1 MDWGAIRMHV
11 IALSLNYRKA
21 SVEERELMSFED
33 EEVIPALHRLR
44 EQKSILEA
52 VLLSTCN
59 RTEVY
64 VVSDQVHTG
73 KYYSQKFL
81 SDWFNIEFD
90 TVKNITDVKVADEG
104 IQHLYRVTA
113 GLESMVLGETQ
124 ILGQIR
130 DAFFTAQDEH
140 TTGTVFNKL
149 FKEAITVAKRGHNET
164 DISKNAISISYSA
177 VELAKKIY
185 SNVSESK
192 VLVVGA
198 GEMAEQSL
206 LNLTSNG
213 INKVTVINR
222 SEDKAE
228 ALARQFNGASA
239 PFETLEEQLSNA
251 DIVISS
257 TAARN
262 HVITESSV
270 QSALADRKA
279 KEPLVLMDIALP
291 RDIEPEV
298 GNLDNVYMYNVDD
311 LQGLVDANLS
321 TRKNEAVKIEAM
333 IAESMDSFEEWVSM
347 LGVVPVIQALRS
359 KALNIHEDTFQSVER
374 KMPDMTDRERTI
386 VSKHMKSIINQ
397 MVKDPIIYTK
407 EIAGS
412 RKADVKL
419 EEIQQL
425 FGIEDEV
432 NEIRQQEK
440 AKNQEKLRV
449 RKQELAL
456 D

>member
-1 MDWGAIRMHV
+1 MHV

-90 TVKNITDVKVADEG
+90 TVKNITDVKVADEA

-130 DAFFTAQDEH
+130 DAFFTAQEEH